1 MYQNSSLLQN
11 IIDSIPLPI
20 GVYVGDNLKIELANA
35 AMIKTY
41 GKGNDVIGKTYLDIV
56 PEIEKQQI
64 LDQALGVLKTG
75 IAFHAIGKKVD
86 LVIEGMMKEHY
97 FNYSFIPLFDNY
109 GNVYGVVNTGTD
121 VTDFQLAKE
130 EVQNSNERL
139 KMAIDSSGIG
149 SYEIDLITK
158 KIKTS
163 GNFDAMCSIE
173 NEVTNEDLIAKL
185 HPDDLPAREKAHQE
199 AKTSGRISYEARI
212 INNDN
217 SARWTKIEGKILKDK
232 DGNPKIIIGI
242 IQDIHEQR
250 EFEEE
255 LKKQVASRTDE
266 VTRSNNDLMQFAG
279 AVSHDLRE
287 PLRKIK
293 IFNNLLRND
302 IEGYVNEKSKK
313 YLHKVSQSAQRMENI
328 IEGILTYSTLDKT
341 LQVIETVDLNE
352 VIENIK
358 IDLELVIREKDA
370 ILVTS
375 DLPKIQGAPILINQ
389 LFYNLIQNALKFSK
403 TNQPPRV
410 IITNTIIN
418 RDAQDLVQITIKDNG
433 IGLDAA
439 FAEKIFTAFERLHSK
454 DEYEGNGLGLAL
466 CRKIVKRHNGKI
478 TATGEKD
485 NGAEFTVTLPL
496 RQKMDTI

>member
-97 FNYSFIPLFDNY
+97 FNYSFIPLFDDY

-163 GNFDAMCSIE
+163 GNFDTMCSIE

-232 DGNPKIIIGI
+232 DGSPKIIIGI

-279 AVSHDLRE
+279 VVSHDLRE

>member
-1 MYQNSSLLQN
+1 MYQNSRLLQN

-20 GVYVGDNLKIELANA
+20 GVYVGDHLKIELDNA

-41 GKGNDVIGKTYLDIV
+41 GKGDDVIGKSYLDIV
-56 PEIEKQQI
+56 PEIEQQQI
-64 LDQALGVLKTG
+64 LDQALNVLKTG
-75 IAFHAIGKKVD
+75 TAFHAIEKKVN
-86 LVIEGMMKEHY
+86 LIIQGIMKEHY
-97 FNYSFIPLFDNY
+97 FNYSFIPLFDDD
-109 GNVYGVVNTGTD
+109 GKVYGVFNTCTD
-121 VTDFQLAKE
+121 VTDLQLAKE

-149 SYEIDLITK
+149 TYEIDLATK
-158 KIKTS
+158 RIKTS

-173 NEVTNEDLIAKL
+173 NHVTNEDLIAKL

-232 DGNPKIIIGI
+232 DDNPKIIIGI

-279 AVSHDLRE
+279 VVSHDLRE

-370 ILVTS
+370 ILVTC

-403 TNQPPRV
+403 ANQPPRV
-410 IITNTIIN
+410 IITNTLIN
-418 RDAQDLVQITIKDNG
+418 SDGEDLVQITIKDNG

-496 RQKMDTI
+496 KQKMDTI